1 LFNKATQWR
10 RSWQKEREGDLFK
23 MSKAL
28 EQGMSFV
35 RMLSSTVAKGKPQSW
50 QAPLAQ
56 IISEGVRSTTPQIWF
71 QESPHYHEMAASM
84 AAHPSLRKYP
94 VLFYTV
100 GD

>member
-1 LFNKATQWR
+1 
-10 RSWQKEREGDLFK
+10 

-35 RMLSSTVAKGKPQSW
+35 RMLSRTVTKGNPQSW
-50 QAPLAQ
+50 QVPLAK
-56 IISEGVRSTTPQIWF
+56 IILEGLQSTTPQIWF

-84 AAHPSLRKYP
+84 AAHPSLRNYP